1 MLFRSTCGVRMSGNP
16 QQGGRYLYYECGRL
30 SNARHLSQC
39 REPSVRADVVDPLVW
54 GWIPARLL
62 DAEELER
69 GLNRLD
75 EQRERDIQPQQERLV
90 LIDELIAKAERKV
103 KRLAAAFAAESDD
116 IIANAYQAEMKAA
129 SREREA
135 LVTERQELVTTMT
148 AGRLSISDR
157 QMVLRAA
164 EDIRRKFGPLSF
176 EQ

>member
-1 MLFRSTCGVRMSGNP
+1 M
-16 QQGGRYLYYECGRL
+16 
-30 SNARHLSQC
+30 
-39 REPSVRADVVDPLVW
+39 
-54 GWIPARLL
+54 
-62 DAEELER
+62 
-69 GLNRLD
+69 
-75 EQRERDIQPQQERLV
+75 V

-116 IIANAYQAEMKAA
+116 IIANAYQAELKAA

>member
-1 MLFRSTCGVRMSGNP
+1 
-16 QQGGRYLYYECGRL
+16 
-30 SNARHLSQC
+30 
-39 REPSVRADVVDPLVW
+39 VW

-116 IIANAYQAEMKAA
+116 IIANAYQAELKAA

>member
-1 MLFRSTCGVRMSGNP
+1 M
-16 QQGGRYLYYECGRL
+16 
-30 SNARHLSQC
+30 
-39 REPSVRADVVDPLVW
+39 
-54 GWIPARLL
+54 
-62 DAEELER
+62 
-69 GLNRLD
+69 NRLD

>member
-1 MLFRSTCGVRMSGNP
+1 MSGNP
-16 QQGGRYLYYECGRL
+16 QQGGRYLYYECDRL
-30 SNARHLSQC
+30 ANARHLSPC

-103 KRLAAAFAAESDD
+103 KKMCIRDRCECGVFPTRVGV
-116 IIANAYQAEMKAA
+116 NRVRRR
-129 SREREA
+129 SR
-135 LVTERQELVTTMT
+135 
-148 AGRLSISDR
+148 AGLPGVFPTRVGVNRRPPPGMSCS
-157 QMVLRAA
+157 LRYSP
-164 EDIRRKFGPLSF
+164 RVWG
-176 EQ
+176 